1 MSKTVNT
8 DLKFTT
14 DTSTSTGTTT
24 TGTSTSYTLSSFW
37 CKYYLPC
44 GKCDKTGELCTHY
57 APPQPVYPYY
67 PSWWSYHPWWTEP
80 YYTTTPWTCGS
91 NDNNIKNK

>member
-1 MSKTVNT
+1 MSKTVDTN
-8 DLKFTT
+8 LKFTT
-14 DTSTSTGTTT
+14 DTSTSTGTT

-67 PSWWSYHPWWTEP
+67 YPWWWEQDPWWKGP
-80 YYTTTPWTCGS
+80 YYTTNTCTC
-91 NDNNIKNK
+91 NMEDKTEK